1 MKKVRQTTSTET
13 AALES
18 LEQLE
23 AQFNHWR
30 HNKSYSRETIPLDL
44 LQAARA
50 LSDHLGHT
58 CVKSRLG
65 ISGAQLKR
73 GELSEETIKPALVRP
88 SPTSQQ
94 QFVKT
99 TVNNTTTAHAWRIE
113 LHSPTG
119 AVITVSGM
127 KNNPIEIINQL
138 LEEAAHD
145 CA

>member
-1 MKKVRQTTSTET
+1 MKKTRQTTSAEA

-23 AQFNHWR
+23 AKFDHWR
-30 HNKSYSRETIPLDL
+30 QNKTYSRETIPLDL
-44 LQAARA
+44 LQAARS
-50 LSDHLGHT
+50 LSNHLGHT

-73 GELSEETIKPALVRP
+73 GELSEETIEPAVVEPL
-88 SPTSQQ
+88 PTSQQ

-99 TVNNTTTAHAWRIE
+99 TVTNATAVQAWRIE

-119 AVITVSGM
+119 AMVTVSGLI
-127 KNNPIEIINQL
+127 NNPMAIINQL
-138 LEEAAHD
+138 LEAH
-145 CA
+145 